1 MCKET
6 EPSPRETA
14 RNRRVEA
21 DMTARKKKTK
31 KKKKKKKKPKIRH
44 DRKEGKEKQEQ
55 KTCIAQGV

>member
-21 DMTARKKKTK
+21 DMTARKKKPK
-31 KKKKKKKKPKIRH
+31 KKKIKKT
-44 DRKEGKEKQEQ
+44 EN
-55 KTCIAQGV
+55 KT